1 MRSFHRVVARPDA
14 ALDAL
19 FEAVHLRTDGVGFVA
34 EFALP
39 DPRAALAVH
48 LAPLILQNFAT
59 QDERRA
65 AFDSLAFGNL
75 KVGEFAQQQLSIY
88 APPVLATLKDVAKLC
103 EAAVVRSTAEH
114 ERLGRHFAYLPAPL
128 LELPSATRAFLPRI
142 ASDGPVVIWSPQT
155 HARQLS
161 LVAFALEDLR
171 REVMIICS
179 GGSIEGLKATFV
191 PVEDAGDLLRTASV
205 VVDAAIDAAGEA
217 IALAQADYQVV
228 CASTTGAI
236 EYLDDVILYE
246 PWDHRSIFSAVT
258 IALGAVA
265 PRVRVVNDVPLESRA
280 VTTAGPLV
288 TMVVRTYNR
297 PQFLPRALESLA
309 RQTYENLE
317 ILVVNDGGADVREI
331 VEAVPKTRYLALPEN
346 RGTAAAANAG
356 LHAAAGTYI
365 GFLDDDD
372 IVFPEHIA
380 VLVAALEECAG
391 EIAHSDTIAAHFQK
405 LESGEYETSGYVVFL
420 DGLVEPT
427 DFYVTDAVG
436 PMAVLMKRSVVI
448 AAGGYHEDITH
459 AEDWELYLNL
469 SQHFD
474 FIHVPRITG
483 VYSIRH
489 DGSHM
494 MSDAGPQIA
503 QAMERLIERHPLP
516 HRPIMETARRQSIE
530 KYKQSGFKLRFPEPA
545 LKRP

>member
-1 MRSFHRVVARPDA
+1 MRTAGVSFA
-14 ALDAL
+14 AD
-19 FEAVHLRTDGVGFVA
+19 
-34 EFALP
+34 FALS
-39 DPRAALAVH
+39 DPRAALAIH

-65 AFDSLAFGNL
+65 AFDSLAYGNL
-75 KVGEFAQQQLSIY
+75 KVGEFAQQRLSIY
-88 APPVLATLKDVAKLC
+88 SPPVLATLKDVAKLC
-103 EAAVVRSTAEH
+103 DAAVVRSTAEH
-114 ERLGRHFAYLPAPL
+114 ERLGRHLSHIPAPL
-128 LELPSATRAFLPRI
+128 FEPPGSTHTFSHRT
-142 ASDGPVVIWSPQT
+142 ASDGPVVIWAPET
-155 HARQLS
+155 HARQLA
-161 LVAFALEDLR
+161 LAAFALEDLR
-171 REVMIICS
+171 RDVTVVCS
-179 GGSIEGLKATFV
+179 DGGFEDLKATFV
-191 PVEDAGDLLRTASV
+191 RVVDAGEVLRTASV
-205 VVDAAIDAAGEA
+205 VVDASMDCAGEA
-217 IALAQADYQVV
+217 IALVQAGYQVV
-228 CASTTGAI
+228 CASTTGAV

-258 IALGAVA
+258 TALGAIPPHVHPVGFA
-265 PRVRVVNDVPLESRA
+265 PLEPRPVA
-280 VTTAGPLV
+280 TTGPLV

-309 RQTYENLE
+309 GQTYENLE
-317 ILVVNDGGADVREI
+317 ILVVNDGGQDVGEI
-331 VEAVPKTRYLALPEN
+331 VEAIPNARYLALPEN

-356 LHAAAGTYI
+356 LQAASGIYI

-372 IVFPEHIA
+372 IVFPEHVA
-380 VLVAALEECAG
+380 VLVAALEDCAG

-405 LESGEYETSGYVVFL
+405 SDSGEYETSGYVIFL

-494 MSDAGPQIA
+494 MSDSGPQIA
-503 QAMERLIERHPLP
+503 HAMERLIERHPLP

-530 KYKQSGFKLRFPEPA
+530 KYKQAGFKMRFPEPA
-545 LKRP
+545 LRRP